1 MKKNNQISLIDSDN
15 IPKETLITIISGN
28 IDFQKKVWQKNK
40 KEKNLSFINFKKE

>member
-28 IDFQKKVWQKNK
+28 IDKKNK
-40 KEKNLSFINFKKE
+40 KENNLSFINFKKE